1 MRRKTTNEEFRVLS
15 DWLRDQPQPIT
26 MTIAKLQ
33 TAMSGVLGRPVPKSS
48 FANLLKDPK
57 VTVMDPRGANFSN
70 GSDRIKRV
78 VIVIETILA
87 DLHKHLGYIPAE
99 SVAVELRSLAN
110 GKRGE

>member
-26 MTIAKLQ
+26 MTVRTLHASL
-33 TAMSGVLGRPVPKSS
+33 SGVLGRPLPKSS

-57 VTVMDPRGANFSN
+57 VKVTDPRAGNVAN
-70 GSDRIKRV
+70 GSDRVKRV
-78 VIVIETILA
+78 VAVIETILT
-87 DLHKHLGYIPAE
+87 DLHKHLGYVPAE
-99 SVAVELRSLAN
+99 SVASELRALAN